1 MLGSM
6 PRWKLSREGRLT
18 ALGIEPA
25 SETPQAF
32 AEFIADDFARS
43 AKLLKAANFQ
53 PE

>member
-1 MLGSM
+1 M